1 MKITRIIL
9 LISAIAVFAS
19 CSDEHTEAEKPQP
32 RKAESIYMIGASIA
46 YPENTW
52 FEMGCEQLGL
62 KPINRAV
69 SGTRPTDSAVRIS
82 RGGGI
87 FVRRTRFFR
96 NVGYNALS

>member
-1 MKITRIIL
+1 MKIIRIIL
-9 LISAIAVFAS
+9 TISAAIAVLAS
-19 CSDEHTEAEKPQP
+19 CSNKHTEAEKTQP

-62 KPINRAV
+62 TSINRAV

-82 RGGGI
+82 RGGN
-87 FVRRTRFFR
+87 FR
-96 NVGYNALS
+96 LKNSIRSTFLP